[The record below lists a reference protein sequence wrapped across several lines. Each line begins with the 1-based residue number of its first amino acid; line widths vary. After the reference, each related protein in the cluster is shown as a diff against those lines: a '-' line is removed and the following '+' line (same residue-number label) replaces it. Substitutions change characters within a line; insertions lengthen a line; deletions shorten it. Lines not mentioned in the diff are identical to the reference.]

1 MIYALD
7 ERYLTVEE
15 YPGYFRR
22 LNGLRT
28 RIVRA
33 LPIKPHMRIL
43 DVATGYGYFALELA
57 GIDQTLSVTG
67 IDLAENDVLQAQA
80 AVIRLGLPE
89 RVSIEKMD
97 ATDMG
102 FEPNRF
108 DLAVNFL
115 GLEDIHMTRGRFGV
129 QRVFAEVHRV
139 LKPLSC
145 FGFVIMPPEE
155 METESQKLQNEVFS
169 YICNATFLSIHDY
182 DEILRKAGFVP
193 LSKRGY
199 YTNRRVTPEQAQ
211 EEIRLACENVQRI
224 YGIQTP
230 TFEEV
235 WEVFGERIEE
245 HGMGLYSKVV
255 LVLVQRI

>member
-7 ERYLTVEE
+7 ERYLTQEE
-15 YPGYFRR
+15 YPGYFSR

-33 LPIKPHMRIL
+33 LPIKSNMKIL
-43 DVATGYGYFALELA
+43 DLATGYGYFALELA
-57 GIDQTLSVTG
+57 AIDQTLSVTG
-67 IDLAENDVLQAQA
+67 IDLAENVVLQARA
-80 AVIRLGLPE
+80 SVDRLALRG

-97 ATDMG
+97 AADMG
-102 FEPNRF
+102 FESGRF

-129 QRVFAEVHRV
+129 QQVFNEVHRV

-145 FGFVIMPPEE
+145 FGFVVMPPDE
-155 METESQKLQNEVFS
+155 METEAQKLQNEVFS
-169 YICNATFLSIHDY
+169 YVCNATFLNMKDY
-182 DEILRKAGFVP
+182 DEILHGAGFVP

-199 YTNRRVTPEQAQ
+199 YTNRRLSPEQAQ
-211 EEIRLACENVQRI
+211 EEIRCACDNVQRV
-224 YGIQTP
+224 YGIPTP
-230 TFEEV
+230 RLDEV
-235 WEVFGERIEE
+235 WEIFGERIEE